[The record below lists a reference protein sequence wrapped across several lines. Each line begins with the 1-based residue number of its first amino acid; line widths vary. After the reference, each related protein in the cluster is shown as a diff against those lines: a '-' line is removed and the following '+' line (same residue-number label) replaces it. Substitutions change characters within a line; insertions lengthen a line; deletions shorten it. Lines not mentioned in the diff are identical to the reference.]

1 MKLNRRL
8 IVSLMTAILSVYVI
22 IYYWASGERFV
33 NTVIAAATPF
43 IGGAM
48 IAYVVNILMSGYEN
62 LYLRLVKN
70 KFARKL
76 ARSISLLLAYSTFL
90 ALILFLIGTV
100 FPELISSIQ
109 SLISRAPRDVS
120 NLIKQ
125 LQSLRWIDET
135 LRDYFGNNAATEI
148 SSQLTKYVQ
157 QTLTNVGAIL
167 INLITSVTSV
177 FSVALSMFVSLIF
190 SAYVLASKERLGRQ
204 VRRLIQAYVPKLYRP
219 FETIRQVFHQS
230 FRNFIVGQTVEAI
243 ILGCLTFVGMQI
255 FNFPYA
261 PTISVLIAFT
271 ALIPVVG
278 AYIGVTIGVILIM
291 TQSMSQ
297 ALWFFIFV
305 VVLQQ
310 FEGNLIYPRVVGNS
324 VGLPGMWVIMAITI
338 GGALGGI
345 LGMLMAV
352 PFLAACYKLI
362 RQDVQRREDRKK
374 LISKQT

>member
-8 IVSLMTAILSVYVI
+8 IVSLMTAILAVYVI